1 MKNKSKYIIVIFIF
15 SIIIMLI
22 DLPNGYIKGHD
33 TDFHLSNI
41 TAIVDMLSWDNLT
54 VQEPLKYVGNNFGYG
69 TRFFYPPLPHLT
81 AAYIT
86 KILTVF
92 NIDNVAIGMRITQWL
107 TLFASGIT
115 FYLLSIKIFKS
126 KKISMLLSLFYMTAP
141 YHLAEI
147 FVRDAFSE
155 MFIPIAIPLIILGL
169 LYLVEKNYKLFF
181 TCFISGYTI
190 AIYSH
195 LAMTIYFTLI
205 FLVTFFIIYFKQIFT
220 KKHILYLI
228 FASIIILL
236 LTASFWMPML
246 EIKIKGSYG
255 VFMPYYMTSKGA
267 LRFSTISISELFAF
281 NREIDFHYI
290 RFNLQL
296 FVTIL
301 FFISIIFIFKKKM
314 WKQKEWLFL
323 LAFTILSSIMITSLF
338 PWYYTPDILQTLQ
351 FPWRLALYI
360 AFGVILISGIALKQI
375 ENKKYFNIIIGILL
389 VLTLAGTYIYTDH
402 LEESQIDIN
411 NINNEKCMG
420 NQAEYLPEKAIKN
433 KDYFDNRSNDIIIQ
447 SGSAE
452 INIISDNVPDLTFE
466 ANISEKTTIEL
477 PRLYYMGYT
486 LKLNDK
492 TIELTESEN
501 GFLQATIDESG
512 TYVLTYSK
520 TTVMKIA
527 NILSLGTFIFII
539 VFIINLKR
547 KKRKEIYLLNDGNK
561 L

>member
-115 FYLLSIKIFKS
+115 FYLLSIKLFKS

-205 FLVTFFIIYFKQIFT
+205 ILVTFFIIYFKQIFT

-301 FFISIIFIFKKKM
+301 FFTSIIFIFRKKM

-466 ANISEKTTIEL
+466 ANILEKTTIEL

>member
-1 MKNKSKYIIVIFIF
+1 
-15 SIIIMLI
+15 MLI

-41 TAIVDMLSWDNLT
+41 TAIVDTLSWDNLT

-69 TRFFYPPLPHLT
+69 TRFFYPSLPHLP

-115 FYLLSIKIFKS
+115 FYLLSIKLFKS

-389 VLTLAGTYIYTDH
+389 VLTLASTYIYTDH

-486 LKLNDK
+486 LESNGEE
-492 TIELTESEN
+492 IQLTQSSN
-501 GFLQATIDESG
+501 GFLQATIEKSG
-512 TYVLTYSK
+512 TYNLRYSK
-520 TTVMKIA
+520 TMIMKIA
-527 NILSLGTFIFII
+527 NWMSLLTLVSII
-539 VFIINLKR
+539 VVVVVR
-547 KKRKEIYLLNDGNK
+547 KSKEIYSKKN
-561 L
+561 

>member
-1 MKNKSKYIIVIFIF
+1 
-15 SIIIMLI
+15 MLI

-115 FYLLSIKIFKS
+115 FYLLSIKLFKS

-169 LYLVEKNYKLFF
+169 LYLVEKNHKLFF

-205 FLVTFFIIYFKQIFT
+205 ILVTFFIIYFKQIFT

-236 LTASFWMPML
+236 STASFWMPML

-539 VFIINLKR
+539 VFIINLKI

>member
-1 MKNKSKYIIVIFIF
+1 
-15 SIIIMLI
+15 MLI

-115 FYLLSIKIFKS
+115 FYLLSIKLFKS

-169 LYLVEKNYKLFF
+169 LYLVEKNHKLFF

-205 FLVTFFIIYFKQIFT
+205 ILVTFFIIYFKQIFT

-301 FFISIIFIFKKKM
+301 FFTSIIFIFRKKM

-539 VFIINLKR
+539 VFIINLKI

>member
-1 MKNKSKYIIVIFIF
+1 
-15 SIIIMLI
+15 MLI

-41 TAIVDMLSWDNLT
+41 KAITDMLSWDNLT
-54 VQEPLKYVGNNFGYG
+54 VQEPLKYIGNDFGYG

-86 KILTVF
+86 KILTLF
-92 NIDNVAIGMRITQWL
+92 NIDNVAIGMRLTQWI

-115 FYLLSIKIFKS
+115 FYLLGIKLFKS

-205 FLVTFFIIYFKQIFT
+205 ILVTFFIIYFKQIFN

-228 FASIIILL
+228 FASITILL

-267 LRFSTISISELFAF
+267 LRYSTISILELFAF

-301 FFISIIFIFKKKM
+301 FFISIIFIIKKKI

-323 LAFTILSSIMITSLF
+323 LAFTIISCIMITSLF

-375 ENKKYFNIIIGILL
+375 ENKKYFNIITGILL
-389 VLTLAGTYIYTDH
+389 ILTLVGIYVYTDH
-402 LEESQIDIN
+402 LEESQIDIT

-420 NQAEYLPEKAIKN
+420 NQAEYLPENAIKN
-433 KDYFDNRSNDIIIQ
+433 KNYFDTRSHNIIIQ

-501 GFLQATIDESG
+501 GFLQATIDKSG

-520 TTVMKIA
+520 TTIMKIA
-527 NILSLGTFIFII
+527 NILSLGTFIII
-539 VFIINLKR
+539 IISIIALKI
-547 KKRKEIYLLNDGNK
+547 KKKKDIYLLNDINK
-561 L
+561 Q

>member
-1 MKNKSKYIIVIFIF
+1 
-15 SIIIMLI
+15 MLI

-115 FYLLSIKIFKS
+115 FYLLSIKLFKS

-205 FLVTFFIIYFKQIFT
+205 ILVTFFIIYFKQIFT

-360 AFGVILISGIALKQI
+360 AFGVILISGIALKQV

>member
-1 MKNKSKYIIVIFIF
+1 
-15 SIIIMLI
+15 MLI

-115 FYLLSIKIFKS
+115 FYLLSIKLFKS

-205 FLVTFFIIYFKQIFT
+205 ILVTFFIIYFKQIFT

-301 FFISIIFIFKKKM
+301 FFTSIIFIFRKKM

-360 AFGVILISGIALKQI
+360 AFGVILISGIALKQV

-486 LKLNDK
+486 LKSNDK

-512 TYVLTYSK
+512 TYVLTYPK